1 MKQTKDNA
9 CVRYENPA
17 LKFFQISPE
26 GGVCQALSNPPIDP
40 YTGLP
45 LGDDVL

>member
-1 MKQTKDNA
+1 MKQEQIQSRA
-9 CVRYENPA
+9 PYQAPA
-17 LKFFQISPE
+17 LKLFRISLE

-45 LGDDVL
+45 LGNDF

>member
-1 MKQTKDNA
+1 MKQSQNDFRA
-9 CVRYENPA
+9 RYEKPA
-17 LKFFQISPE
+17 LKFFRISLE

-45 LGDDVL
+45 LGNDF